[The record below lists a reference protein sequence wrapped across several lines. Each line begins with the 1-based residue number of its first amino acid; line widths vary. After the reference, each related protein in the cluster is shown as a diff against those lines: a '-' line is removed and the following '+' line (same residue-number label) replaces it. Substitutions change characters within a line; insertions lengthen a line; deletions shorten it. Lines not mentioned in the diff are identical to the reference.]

1 MTALRRA
8 SLGDRLWAI
17 AILLSK
23 AITIA
28 FGIDA
33 LINHQSP
40 RLRGKAIRTRAFGY
54 VGGLFIVPLIW
65 LFVPG
70 RRRYP
75 RELDLAVTA
84 PLLLDAGGNAF
95 GLYEKAHIDD
105 VVHVANSAILAGVA
119 GAVLAPHVDE
129 SWQAALAAAGISIA
143 AGSAWELWEYGA
155 YKMGADGM
163 NLTYDDT
170 MADLAEGILGAGLGA
185 LFALTRAPRSQARGE
200 RADWRETLGA

>member
-1 MTALRRA
+1 MTEPARP
-8 SLGDRLWAI
+8 SLVDRLWSA
-17 AILLSK
+17 AILASK
-23 AITIA
+23 AVTIA

-33 LINHQSP
+33 LINHRSR

-54 VGGLFIVPLIW
+54 VGGLFIVPVIWRLI
-65 LFVPG
+65 PG
-70 RRRYP
+70 RSRYP

-95 GLYEKAHIDD
+95 GLYEQAHIDD

-129 SWQAALAAAGISIA
+129 TWQAALAATGISIA

-155 YKMGADGM
+155 YRLGADGM

-170 MADLAEGILGAGLGA
+170 MADLAEGMIGAVIGC
-185 LFALTRAPRSQARGE
+185 LFALTRSPRSRAGGE
-200 RADWRETLGA
+200 RADWRVTLGA